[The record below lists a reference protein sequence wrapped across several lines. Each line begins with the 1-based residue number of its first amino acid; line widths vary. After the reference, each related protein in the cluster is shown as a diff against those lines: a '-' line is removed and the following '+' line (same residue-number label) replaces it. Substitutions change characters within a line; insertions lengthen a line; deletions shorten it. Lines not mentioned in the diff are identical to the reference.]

1 MQPMSCDVYKSK
13 LFNVTCRI
21 FSWVLL
27 GISLSKTEQRRNA
40 IFKANPKGTS
50 HFLLVFFALL
60 VRQASLIFLVSLF
73 VFFTIFQSP
82 SLSLLVVFLSL
93 SLHPSSTLLVAISYS
108 LKPVGLDFSKSE
120 CFEYIFPACDLA
132 NTVRGATGRPSTTAD
147 V

>member
-1 MQPMSCDVYKSK
+1 MPPMSCDVYKSK
-13 LFNVTCRI
+13 LFNVI
-21 FSWVLL
+21 AVYSS
-27 GISLSKTEQRRNA
+27 GKTEQRRNA

-73 VFFTIFQSP
+73 VFFFTIFQSP

-108 LKPVGLDFSKSE
+108 LKPAGLDSIETTKAGIDNADMVLIAIS
-120 CFEYIFPACDLA
+120 IKDLA
-132 NTVRGATGRPSTTAD
+132 AY
-147 V
+147 